1 MGRDVLTTVI
11 AAALLAS
18 ASASDGKPPLRLTAV
33 QTLELA
39 GRAEQLGDVDVA
51 KEAYSVLARDP
62 NAEIRAEAMFRH
74 GRILAQAGKLEDAA
88 RLFRRVLDERPNAAL
103 VRFEFARVLNRLGD
117 NAQALRELRAVQASR
132 LPSSVARLV
141 DRFSDAI
148 RADRPIGASIEVAV
162 APDSNISRATRT
174 DTLRTIFGEFDID
187 DDGKAKSG
195 IGLSLS
201 GQAYR
206 RLPLGASDHTVLLK
220 LNGSADLYRKMEFS
234 DLALDVSGGPEF
246 RLGRSRVNIEAA
258 ATQRWYGLKPY
269 VRSARL
275 GVTWR
280 RPIGDRSQI
289 QLSGTAGLVD
299 HQVND
304 LQDGR
309 LHSGQVAFEHALS
322 PTMGIGLSVGADRM
336 SAKDP
341 AYSTTN
347 RRAGIFGWRDLGRM
361 TLTLAAEF
369 GRLKADERLLLLPE
383 ARSDRMT
390 RLTFGATLRQF
401 TFGGFAPVTRFVI
414 ERNRS
419 TVEFYDYSRTR
430 TEIGIVRAF

>member
-1 MGRDVLTTVI
+1 MLTTVV

-18 ASASDGKPPLRLTAV
+18 PGVPDGRPPLRLTAV

-39 GRAEQLGDVDVA
+39 SRAEQLGDVDVA
-51 KEAYSVLARDP
+51 KQAYSALARDP
-62 NAEIRAEAMFRH
+62 DPEIRAEAMFRH
-74 GRILAQAGKLEDAA
+74 GRMLAKAGKLEDAA
-88 RLFRRVLDERPNAAL
+88 RLFRRLLDERPDATVARL
-103 VRFEFARVLNRLGD
+103 EFASVLNRLGD
-117 NAQALRELRAVQASR
+117 NTQALRELRAVQASR
-132 LPSSVARLV
+132 LPPSVARLV
-141 DRFSDAI
+141 DRFSEAI
-148 RADRPIGASIEVAV
+148 RAERPVGASIEVAL

-174 DTLRTIFGEFDID
+174 NSLRTIFGEFEID
-187 DDGKAKSG
+187 EDAKARSG
-195 IGLSLS
+195 LGLSLS

-206 RLPLGASDHTVLLK
+206 RLPLANSDHNVLLK
-220 LNGSADLYRKMEFS
+220 VDGSADLYRKMEFS
-234 DLALDVSGGPEF
+234 DLALDVSGGPEL
-246 RLGRSRVNIEAA
+246 RLGRSRLNVETG

-275 GVTWR
+275 GATWR

-289 QLSGTAGLVD
+289 QLAGSASLVD

-304 LQDGR
+304 LQDGKF
-309 LHSGQVAFEHALS
+309 LSGQIAFEHALS
-322 PTMGIGLSVGADRM
+322 PTMGVGMSLGTDRM

-361 TLTLAAEF
+361 TFTLSAEF
-369 GRLKADERLLLLPE
+369 GRLKADDRLLLLPE
-383 ARSDRMT
+383 ARSDRLT
-390 RLTFGATLRQF
+390 RLTFGATFRQF
-401 TFGGFAPVTRFVI
+401 TFGGFAPVSRFVI